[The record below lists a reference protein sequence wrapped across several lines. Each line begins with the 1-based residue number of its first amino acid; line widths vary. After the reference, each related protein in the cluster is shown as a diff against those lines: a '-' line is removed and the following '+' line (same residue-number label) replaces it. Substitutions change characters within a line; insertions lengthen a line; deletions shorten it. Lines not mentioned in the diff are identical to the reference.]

1 MSRPRTTLDAAA
13 TPLPDWFSFGW
24 LASGLTQLVLLFGNG
39 SPVQAENQSRRW
51 LPAPVLQ
58 ARIVDGD
65 GTRFGNPGHMVAL
78 PAGGFAV
85 VDDYVTI
92 RAFDSAG
99 EPTWSYGRSGEGPH
113 ETRMIQD
120 IDVSPGGEVF
130 ILDRG
135 RGRASV
141 VDGRTGR
148 PSESFLLPTGS
159 PISAPPVLG
168 ILPGYG
174 EARAFVV
181 PLAGET
187 TLWVS
192 MSGDG
197 RQLRSEPMPEPVSRT
212 CAHHLACEV
221 FTTITGNRGS
231 AVAFRWSSQLM
242 FLGPDGSVRTIVD
255 GVEAI
260 PFPEVKTYRDV
271 GPFQATVTR
280 VDPQAPT
287 AVVDIT
293 ANSSHLFVSFAG
305 ITEESGRV
313 VDVYAVAD
321 GSYRGS
327 YLFPE
332 QVGELAILSD
342 RRLATLDVEYYPT
355 IYLWELSR

>member
-1 MSRPRTTLDAAA
+1 MVSA
-13 TPLPDWFSFGW
+13 PDWFSFRW
-24 LASGLTQLVLLFGNG
+24 LASGFAQLVLLFGNG

-51 LPAPVLQ
+51 LPDPVLQ
-58 ARIVDGD
+58 ASIVDRD
-65 GTRFGNPGHMVAL
+65 GTRFGNPAHLVAM
-78 PAGGFAV
+78 PAGGFGV
-85 VDDYVTI
+85 VHDYVTLH
-92 RAFDSAG
+92 AFDSAG
-99 EPTWSYGRSGEGPH
+99 NPVWSYGRSGEGPH
-113 ETRMIQD
+113 EMRMIQD

-141 VDGRTGR
+141 VDGRTGG
-148 PSESFLLPTGS
+148 PLESFWLPASS
-159 PISAPPVLG
+159 PISAPPVHG

-181 PLAGET
+181 PLAGQT

-192 MSGDG
+192 VSGDG
-197 RQLRSEPMPEPVSRT
+197 QQLRSEPMPELVSR
-212 CAHHLACEV
+212 ACVHPLGCEA
-221 FTTITGNRGS
+221 FTTVTGDRGS
-231 AVAFRWSSQLM
+231 ALAFRWSSQLV
-242 FLGPDGSVRTIVD
+242 FLKPDGSVRMIVD
-255 GVEAI
+255 GVERI
-260 PFPEVKTYRDV
+260 PFPEVKTYENV
-271 GPFQATVTR
+271 GPFRANVTR
-280 VDPQAPT
+280 IDPQAPT
-287 AVVDIT
+287 AVMDLT

-342 RRLATLDVEYYPT
+342 GRLATLDVEYYPT

>member
-1 MSRPRTTLDAAA
+1 MCSRPIIGGVTALVALLMVLSVGAA
-13 TPLPDWFSFGW
+13 P
-24 LASGLTQLVLLFGNG
+24 
-39 SPVQAENQSRRW
+39 QAEGQSSRRW

-85 VDDYVTI
+85 VDNYVTI

-148 PSESFLLPTGS
+148 PLESFWLPAGS

-192 MSGDG
+192 VSGDG
-197 RQLRSEPMPEPVSRT
+197 RQLRSEPMPKPVSRT
-212 CAHHLACEV
+212 CAHHLACET
-221 FTTITGNRGS
+221 FTTVTGNRGS

-260 PFPEVKTYRDV
+260 PFPEVKTYKDV

-280 VDPQAPT
+280 VDLGARPT
-287 AVVDIT
+287 IIDIT
-293 ANSSHLFVSFAG
+293 ANSSHLLVSSAG
-305 ITEESGRV
+305 LTEESRRV
-313 VDVYAVAD
+313 VDVYSVED

-327 YLFPE
+327 YLFPK
-332 QVGELAILSD
+332 QVGELALLSD
-342 RRLATLDVEYYPT
+342 GRLAILDVEYYPT
-355 IYLWELSR
+355 VYLWELFR